1 MKRISTQ
8 TRSTSTAAAHSHPA
22 AYGFAR
28 GALGGLLAVAAFG
41 AGACRHVG
49 TADITTLAAGSD
61 RALWESASK
70 ALQKRQYAPARQYL
84 TRLIENF
91 PSSPHQP
98 LARLSR
104 ADSYF
109 QEGGAENYTLA
120 ATDYREFTSLY
131 PSHPRV
137 EYAQLQLA
145 ECYFKQRL
153 PPDRDQTNTT
163 KALEEYER
171 FLNMFPASPLF
182 AQARDRAN
190 TCRWALAQA
199 EYAVGF
205 FYQRTRQDCRAAVQR
220 YQALLT
226 GYPDY
231 PGTDEVLFHLA
242 ECLVRARRANEAAP
256 VLARLLDNYPNSH
269 YRERAQR
276 LRPQANITPTPT
288 ASPTPAAPP
297 Q

>member
-1 MKRISTQ
+1 MKQIFPQ
-8 TRSTSTAAAHSHPA
+8 TPSTSTSAVHGHL
-22 AYGFAR
+22 GRRFAR
-28 GALGGLLAVAAFG
+28 HALSGLLAAAAFG
-41 AGACRHVG
+41 VGACRHAS

-61 RALWESASK
+61 RTLWESASK

-153 PPDRDQTNTT
+153 GPDRDQTNTT
-163 KALEEYER
+163 KAREEYER
-171 FLNMFPASPLF
+171 FLAMFPKSMLAD
-182 AQARDRAN
+182 QAHERAN
-190 TCRWALAQA
+190 TCRWSLARA
-199 EYAVGF
+199 EYTVGF
-205 FYQRTRQDCRAAVQR
+205 FYQRTRQSCRAAIQR

-226 GYPDY
+226 DYPDY
-231 PGTDEVLFHLA
+231 PGTDEVLFRLA
-242 ECLVRARRANEAAP
+242 ECLVHVSRVNEAGPA
-256 VLARLLDNYPNSH
+256 LARLLDNYPKSR
-269 YRERAQR
+269 YRERAER
-276 LRPQANITPTPT
+276 LRQQANVAPAPT
-288 ASPTPAAPP
+288 ASPSPAAAR